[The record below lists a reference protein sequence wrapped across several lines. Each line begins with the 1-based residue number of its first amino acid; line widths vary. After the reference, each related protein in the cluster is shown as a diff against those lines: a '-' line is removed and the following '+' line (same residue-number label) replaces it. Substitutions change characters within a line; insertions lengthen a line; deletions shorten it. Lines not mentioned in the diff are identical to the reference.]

1 MGMEIS
7 VITKAP
13 LLKAPESSAVL
24 TKMGFHCLFVHCKCK
39 HVDKLLL
46 ENKTVS
52 LCVSFNNVVISFIF
66 DLFVLF
72 ALVLCVID

>member
-1 MGMEIS
+1 MDG
-7 VITKAP
+7 
-13 LLKAPESSAVL
+13 PETVGEPDYTL
-24 TKMGFHCLFVHCKCK
+24 RCYQKMGFHCFLFVHCKCK

-72 ALVLCVID
+72 ALVLCVTD